1 MPFLA
6 RVRLFWTN
14 AVICALI
21 ILASSSISFA
31 QNSSKTLEQDVLA
44 SSDSLLLMDIDGN
57 GEADALT
64 DGLLLL
70 RGMFGLTEDALITG
84 VLAPNASCISA
95 YEIESRI
102 AELGNLADIDGNG
115 KIDALT
121 DGLLTLRYLFGLE
134 GDALINGVVESDA
147 ARPSAEQI
155 EAHLKTLMPALDDG
169 VSDSERPT
177 FHGLTFSTSKIDN
190 SGGMYSNTSLSVK
203 LRIKDDSGVACH
215 PGGDCMAYLA
225 PTTTSSNR
233 VTSITKMVRECGD
246 DDKDGVW
253 RASFIIQEGQ
263 GTDEY
268 YFGTSEF
275 VDSNG
280 LSASCSSNYE
290 DISHYESCGT
300 HALVTIAPNS
310 DPTGMSP

>member
-6 RVRLFWTN
+6 RVHLFWTN

-31 QNSSKTLEQDVLA
+31 QNSSKTSDQDVLA

-70 RGMFGLTEDALITG
+70 RGMFGLTEDALITD

-190 SGGMYSNTSLSVK
+190 SGGMFSNTYLSVK

-225 PTTTSSNR
+225 PTTTSSSR